1 MQAKRKKGFTLI
13 ELLVVIAIIALLLS
27 IIIPAVSKAKDYA
40 KRTICG
46 SNARQT
52 GIALKVYGQSYDDR
66 MIPLTDEDAD
76 DTPEPWEAVIAYSPG
91 ITLSPG
97 VYKPLHLAVLYDLEM
112 IGDPEV
118 FYCPAQ
124 PRAPKYPIPYYYD
137 YYTNNGGEQWG
148 TYFPSTPTITW
159 TYVRTS
165 FNYWTHEKTRFS
177 ELHATKPIVVDNLQ
191 EWEVV
196 PHRKNRLA
204 VANGDVPNKSNVPK
218 GISAVFA
225 DGHVTFCI
233 GEDIFDENLWPL
245 EGGFH
250 NGPGDNKDVFLDIL
264 RVIQGHQ

>member
-124 PRAPKYPIPYYYD
+124 PRAPEYPIPYYYPFD
-137 YYTNNGGEQWG
+137 ADNNLDL
-148 TYFPSTPTITW
+148 
-159 TYVRTS
+159 R
-165 FNYWTHEKTRFS
+165 
-177 ELHATKPIVVDNLQ
+177 
-191 EWEVV
+191 
-196 PHRKNRLA
+196 
-204 VANGDVPNKSNVPK
+204 AN
-218 GISAVFA
+218 
-225 DGHVTFCI
+225 
-233 GEDIFDENLWPL
+233 
-245 EGGFH
+245 
-250 NGPGDNKDVFLDIL
+250 FL
-264 RVIQGHQ
+264 